1 MRGAVLFDLDGT
13 LIETAPEI
21 ARATNLTLADFN
33 REPTSIEKVRE
44 WIGHGTGW
52 LMEQA
57 WAAAQPGAPG
67 HPNAGA
73 TTPAWPDVMARFV
86 HHYFETAGTESHL
99 YDSVSETLTR
109 LRGDGLACCIV
120 TNKETRFTQRVLEAH
135 GLSKAFEVVI
145 SGDTLATKKP
155 DPAGIAQCIRV
166 CGVSRDTV
174 LFVGDSLTDVRTA
187 RAAGV
192 AVWAVPYGYNHGQ
205 PIESAEPDRVI
216 SEVSEV
222 LDFFTI
228 TS

>member
-1 MRGAVLFDLDGT
+1 MG
-13 LIETAPEI
+13 
-21 ARATNLTLADFN
+21 LAGSWN
-33 REPTSIEKVRE
+33 RPWRRPSL
-44 WIGHGTGW
+44 G
-52 LMEQA
+52 
-57 WAAAQPGAPG
+57 PPG

-222 LDFFTI
+222 FDFFHI

>member
-21 ARATNLTLADFN
+21 ARAVNLTLADFN
-33 REPTSIEKVRE
+33 RQPTSIEKVRD

-57 WAAAQPGAPG
+57 WAATPPEALG
-67 HPNAGA
+67 HPSVGVTA
-73 TTPAWPDVMARFV
+73 PAWPDVMARFV
-86 HHYFETAGTESHL
+86 EHYFETAGTESHL

-109 LRGDGLACCIV
+109 LREGGLACCIV

-135 GLSKAFEVVI
+135 GLSDVFEVVI
-145 SGDTLATKKP
+145 SGDTLPTKKP
-155 DPAGIAQCIRV
+155 DPAGIEQCIRV
-166 CGVSRDTV
+166 CDVPRDAV
-174 LFVGDSLTDVRTA
+174 LFVGDSLTDVRAA

-192 AVWAVPYGYNHGQ
+192 AIWAVPYGYNHGQ
-205 PIESAEPDRVI
+205 PIASTQPDRVI
-216 SEVSEV
+216 SAVSEV
-222 LDFFTI
+222 FDFFPT